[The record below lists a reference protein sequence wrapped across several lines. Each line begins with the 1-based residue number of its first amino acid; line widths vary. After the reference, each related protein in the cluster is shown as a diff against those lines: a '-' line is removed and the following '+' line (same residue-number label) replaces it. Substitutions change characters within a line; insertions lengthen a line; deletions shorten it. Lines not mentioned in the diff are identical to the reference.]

1 MPTPTTKKY
10 RLLAGGH
17 IQKGPDGK
25 DEYYLAP
32 DVFHSRHD
40 LLRFNARG
48 FPPKFEL
55 AHHSDP
61 VSVPRNK
68 RPRPGDDAEAATDEG
83 ADTPAVASVAPGGT
97 AATLQAMTLEELLAF
112 ADQEGIK
119 LPNLARTKRDKV
131 LEYLAARV

>member
-1 MPTPTTKKY
+1 MPSPTTKKY

-40 LLRFNARG
+40 LLKFNARG

-55 AHHSDP
+55 AHHADP
-61 VSVPRNK
+61 VSVPRNR
-68 RPRPGDDAEAATDEG
+68 RPPAADAVPADDGDGEAA
-83 ADTPAVASVAPGGT
+83 AAAPTGT
-97 AATLQAMTLEELLAF
+97 AATLQAMSLEELLAF